1 MGEIRIPASSPKRP
15 QLEELQPEMEENKIP
30 AEDQATESNIVPE
43 GEATV
48 EELPQPRGEVRQ
60 RDDQEPDQSG
70 DGGAGDERES
80 KRMRTEFIELY
91 LNQIEK
97 ALAAKLKKRRSVSDL
112 WIHSNVGR
120 SSTPSTRRFE
130 TIFKQELMKFFHLKN
145 QKGYVAK
152 NQRRL

>member
-15 QLEELQPEMEENKIP
+15 RLEEPQPEMEENKIP

-97 ALAAKLKKRRSVSDL
+97 ALAAKLKKGGQFPISGSTATWAVRQRHQQGDSKQSSNRSL
-112 WIHSNVGR
+112 
-120 SSTPSTRRFE
+120 
-130 TIFKQELMKFFHLKN
+130 
-145 QKGYVAK
+145 
-152 NQRRL
+152 